1 MGMTSDTIADLLTRI
16 RNALNAEHLYVDL
29 EHSKMREAIVKI
41 LKQHGFL
48 AHYLVKEEH
57 RKRTMRIFLQY
68 TNDRKPVIRQ
78 LKRVSKPSR
87 RVYVPAAKIPYVFG
101 NMGISVL
108 STSQGVLDGSTARA
122 KNIGGELLCLVW

>member
-16 RNALNAEHLYVDL
+16 RNALKAEHLYVDL

-48 AHYLVKEEH
+48 AHYLIKEEH

>member
-16 RNALNAEHLYVDL
+16 RNALKAEHLYVDL